1 MSWIELDS
9 RKGGAFWF
17 IKVSGE
23 TIISSENYAAEV
35 KANLQ
40 PVTKQLGP
48 KRGLDEDKLVK
59 ETEDGTLP
67 PKSRKKEVIYCTN

>member
-9 RKGGAFWF
+9 RKCGAFWF

-48 KRGLDEDKLVK
+48 ERGLDEDNWSKRQRM
-59 ETEDGTLP
+59 EHYRQSPG
-67 PKSRKKEVIYCTN
+67 RKK